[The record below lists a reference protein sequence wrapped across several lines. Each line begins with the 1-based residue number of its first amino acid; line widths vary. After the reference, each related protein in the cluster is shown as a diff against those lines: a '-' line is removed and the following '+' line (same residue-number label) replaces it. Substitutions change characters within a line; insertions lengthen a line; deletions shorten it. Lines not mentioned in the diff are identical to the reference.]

1 MDEFEAMMKS
11 QMTTLK
17 NQMGVI
23 KEYIDTYD
31 QRSMKLRQTITNE
44 LIVALISRFE
54 KNEKMLNDINEKI
67 DNVKDEMEMSNAK
80 VQSSM
85 ERSIKEIKEEI
96 SQVEME
102 KAIAKIFQDREIKV
116 NSKAL
121 QDLRQ

>member
-1 MDEFEAMMKS
+1 MEEFESMMKS

-23 KEYIDTYD
+23 KDYIDTYE
-31 QRSMKLRQTITNE
+31 QRNLKLRQTITNE

-67 DNVKDEMEMSNAK
+67 DSVRDEMEMSNAN

-96 SQVEME
+96 SQAEME
-102 KAIAKIFQDREIKV
+102 KAIAKIFQEREIKV
-116 NSKAL
+116 SAKSL
-121 QDLRQ
+121 QNL